1 MINNK
6 FKYYILATLLV
17 SLINGCSNDEA
28 TNTNIPKPNL
38 TVMPEVNDENCQDGN
53 IVKIEDKKIREDFA
67 GLCIRR
73 GSFKASPKIEWR

>member
-17 SLINGCSNDEA
+17 SLINGCSTDDA
-28 TNTNIPKPNL
+28 TSTNTSTPKRTEL
-38 TVMPEVNDENCQDGN
+38 PEVNDENCQDNN
-53 IVKIEDKKIREDFA
+53 ILKITDKKIREEFS

-73 GSFKASPKIEWR
+73 GSFKPSPKIEWR